1 MSRFIK
7 QIFLGLLSVCTIG
20 SFCESLVFNSKGRMS
35 SMTYDNRQC
44 QVMSTLVNINSDET
58 IFHHLL
64 LVLISVVKVVTLL
77 MIHILEFAFQIK

>member
-35 SMTYDNRQC
+35 SMTYDN
-44 QVMSTLVNINSDET
+44 
-58 IFHHLL
+58 
-64 LVLISVVKVVTLL
+64 
-77 MIHILEFAFQIK
+77 